1 MFFCCQVQAATIVG
15 SGNFSSPVIVG
26 IGGDKKSDNYS
37 VAVGV
42 AVTIVIVVILLTI
55 VAGLLSAYIIRRIR

>member
-1 MFFCCQVQAATIVG
+1 MTIVG
-15 SGNFSSPVIVG
+15 SGNFSSPVIVS
-26 IGGDKKSDNYS
+26 IVGDKKSDNS